1 MWASRQRWRGS
12 TRPASAPRISLPHRQ
27 ESGCAAGSVLNLH
40 DPPPPALL
48 QHTRIRVDWKLGVAA
63 ADWESIAKKEN
74 LNAMAT
80 ELRRLEET
88 VREIHEEMIAMR
100 RREEEMREI
109 SESTSRRVSTFA
121 ILSLLLSI
129 GVGVWQLIY
138 LRSFFI
144 RKKVL

>member
-1 MWASRQRWRGS
+1 M
-12 TRPASAPRISLPHRQ
+12 
-27 ESGCAAGSVLNLH
+27 NLH